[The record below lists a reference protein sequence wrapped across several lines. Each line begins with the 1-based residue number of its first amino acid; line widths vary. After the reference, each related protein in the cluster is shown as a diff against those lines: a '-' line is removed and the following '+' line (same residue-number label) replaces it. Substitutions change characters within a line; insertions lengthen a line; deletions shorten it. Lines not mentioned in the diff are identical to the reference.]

1 MTLRSLSLLAMMWM
15 LPPQITVAPI
25 DLEQKLIQDID
36 DYRLDHFSRVEA
48 AFILSGATAPDSL
61 HHYVAWYQGVL
72 RQLRDYHFDTF
83 DRIGSAAK
91 VFGYLHTT
99 WLVTYKERATTLLD
113 VVRYK
118 QFNCVAGT
126 ILYNLLCA
134 DLGWPTDAYETPT
147 HTYTLFSNFEE
158 RVMVENTTPY
168 GFNIMRNLREY
179 SRYLLQ
185 FYPDNRA
192 AQIGFD
198 RLYAYENS
206 QGRQI
211 TNTELLGLLAY
222 NRAYLADE
230 KGQYK
235 EAYDFV
241 RLAQKFNR
249 DSRSN
254 IQFEI
259 NLYNRWGKNLYDQGR
274 FYEAFTVLADGYYRY
289 PHIKELAA
297 NCFLSFFRTLN
308 QRLQE
313 DDWPASRNLL
323 EEFTALK
330 ISFAEQEQALVRPV
344 AAAWVLRLKHEHQ
357 QQPLQSALELF
368 GRLGFAE
375 SELAGSPR

>member
-1 MTLRSLSLLAMMWM
+1 
-15 LPPQITVAPI
+15 
-25 DLEQKLIQDID
+25 
-36 DYRLDHFSRVEA
+36 
-48 AFILSGATAPDSL
+48 
-61 HHYVAWYQGVL
+61 
-72 RQLRDYHFDTF
+72 
-83 DRIGSAAK
+83 
-91 VFGYLHTT
+91 
-99 WLVTYKERATTLLD
+99 
-113 VVRYK
+113 
-118 QFNCVAGT
+118 VAGT

-198 RLYAYENS
+198 KLYAYENS

-230 KGQYK
+230 NRHYK

-259 NLYNRWGKNLYDQGR
+259 NLYNRWGKTLYDQGR

-289 PHIKELAA
+289 PKIKELAA

-308 QRLQE
+308 ERIQQ

-330 ISFAEQEQALVRPV
+330 ISLSEQEQTLVRPI
-344 AAAWVLRLKHEHQ
+344 AAAWVLRLAHEHQ
-357 QQPLQSALELF
+357 QQPLQHAFDLF

-375 SELAGSPR
+375 SELAGSQR